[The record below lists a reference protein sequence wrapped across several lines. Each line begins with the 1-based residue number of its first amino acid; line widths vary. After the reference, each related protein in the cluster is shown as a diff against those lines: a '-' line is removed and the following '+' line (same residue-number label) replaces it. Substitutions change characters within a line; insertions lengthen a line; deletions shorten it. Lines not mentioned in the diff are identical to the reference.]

1 MSDNSL
7 GDNSKGFANLSAE
20 QKRAYLAQL
29 LRKKAQPEALNPA
42 LPLSHGQRAL
52 WFIYQLAPR
61 SSAYNLVY
69 AARVRAPLDAALLER
84 AARSLLRRHPI
95 LTATYS
101 VQQGQPVQ
109 QLHSD
114 QPINLDSVDAVAW
127 DEAELDRRIEEEG
140 DRPFNLERGPL
151 LRVTAFTRGPED
163 YVLEIVIHHIVIDFW
178 SFELLIDEFRT
189 LYAAEKLGIQPPAP
203 AGLPYADY
211 IRWQT
216 DMLAGAEG
224 EQHRAYWQKA
234 LEGDLPALSIPTDRP
249 RPPVQTYGGAFHSF
263 SLDERLSERLK
274 ALAHQERV
282 TSFMLLLAAFQTLLY
297 RYTDQEDILVGTPAA
312 GRGRADVQ
320 RTFGYLANPVALRA
334 NFSDNPTFKDLL
346 GRVRQTVIGAIEH
359 QDYPFPLLVERLQP
373 RRDPS
378 YSPLFQAVFVWD
390 QLHQFESASGVFAAT
405 HAAWFGQGEAAARL
419 AREKLPVEPL
429 VLNQQGAA
437 FDLTLRMRE
446 LDDGSLAVD
455 FRYNTDLFD
464 AATIVRLGDHFQTL
478 LEGITAQPEQ
488 RVGSLPL
495 LTPEERHHIL
505 VEWNETRSEYPADT
519 CVHQLFEAQVEQAPD
534 AIAVVFEGQRL
545 TYRQLNRRANQLA
558 QTLQKR
564 GVGPESLV
572 GVCMERSLEMVV
584 ALLGILKAGGAYVP
598 LDPTYPRD
606 RLEYM
611 IQDAH
616 LTVLLT
622 PQRLLNALPESDGT
636 TIMALDAGFAWDD
649 ESRRWDAHPANA
661 VGPDN
666 VVYMI
671 YTSGSTGKPKG
682 VLNLQRSLTNR
693 LWWMQQT
700 YHLTPA
706 DRVMQKT
713 PFSFDVS
720 VWEFFWPLIA
730 GARLVVARPGGHQD
744 TAYLAALISEQQI
757 TTLHFVPS
765 MLQAFLLEP
774 DLEQCRSLRQVMCSG
789 EALPF
794 DLQERFFARFE
805 ATDLHNLYGPTEAAI
820 DVTYWQCVRGSKNG
834 TVPIG
839 RPIANTQIYILDRAM
854 QPVPIGVA
862 GELYIGGVNVAR
874 GYYQRP
880 ELTAE
885 KFLRDPFSR
894 DPRARLFKTGDLAR
908 YRADGAVEFL
918 GRIDYQ
924 VKIRGFRIE
933 LGEIEAALSQ
943 HPAVK
948 EVVVVARE
956 DVPGDKRLVA
966 YLVLDQAARQD
977 GLFVEVLRDFLK
989 TTLPHYM
996 IPAAFVYLDALP
1008 LMSNGKVNRKALPA
1022 PDLDRPNLEAA
1033 YVAPATPAEQ
1043 TLAAIWSE
1051 VLGIEKIGV
1060 HDNYFSLGGASIQGL
1075 QVIAKANAAGLP
1087 LTPEMLFEYQTIA
1100 ELAAIAATSQAAP
1113 VDVRNS
1119 EAVSTSQTKTEAVK
1133 SSALP
1138 DAKNIII
1145 ESLGVYLPPKAVSTQ
1160 DILADC
1166 AKPIKFPLEQFTGIY
1181 SRRMAGETEFSID
1194 LARKA
1199 VDKCL
1204 ANSKYLP
1211 EDIDLL
1217 ICTNISRYDGPQYQ
1231 ISFEPSTS
1239 AKLKQYFGF
1248 TNALVFDISNAC
1260 TGMFTAMLI
1269 VDAFLKAGL
1278 IRRGMVVSGEYIT
1291 HLTTTAQKELESYM
1305 DQRLAC
1311 LTVGDAGAAII
1322 LEQAANNA
1330 VGFHELDLYTLGR
1343 YCYDCIAKAS
1353 DHEHGGAI
1361 MFTDAVRVAAVNITQ
1376 AISHAA
1382 YTLDRAGWQ
1391 PEILQH
1397 IIMHQTSEM
1406 SIRDAAREINTYF
1419 GREVCNQ
1426 QNVIVN
1432 LRDRGNTATTTHMVA
1447 LMDRILSGEIKS
1459 GEHVIFGVTGSG
1471 ATIGT
1476 GLYTF
1481 DDLPDRLRRAARGQP
1496 PAKVS
1501 TGVMKRAAVTFA
1513 PDKSRVRIE
1522 SVGTVP
1528 LNGRVKQETL
1538 ALSEAAAEACI
1549 SGSSY
1554 SRTDID
1560 LLIYAGV
1567 YRDEFL
1573 SEPAL
1578 AAIIAGKLKI
1588 NDTIETQQDKK
1599 TFAFDLFNGAV
1610 GFLNACQVS
1619 AEMIHAQKIRR
1630 ALVVTSEIENNK
1642 LSHPDELL
1650 GIAETGSAVMLDES
1664 ADGKVGFGNFVFK
1677 YGDEYLESLITYTRQ
1692 EHGKTWIHRDQSAAI
1707 EEYYLR
1713 CIDEAVAELLKSEQL
1728 ELSRIKV
1735 VMPPQISPAFVGR
1748 LSDTIHVD
1756 RERIVDIAREGADLY
1771 TSSLPY
1777 TLEYVQKHQLVEPGD
1792 IGLIISVGSG
1802 LQVGCATYHF

>member
-7 GDNSKGFANLSAE
+7 SDNSKGFAKLSAE

-29 LRKKAQPEALNPA
+29 LRKKAQQEAPPPS

-61 SSAYNLVY
+61 SPAYNLIY
-69 AARVRAPLDAALLER
+69 AARVHASLDTALLER
-84 AARSLLRRHPI
+84 TARSLLRRHPI

-101 VQQGQPVQ
+101 VKDGQPMQ
-109 QLHSD
+109 QLHAD
-114 QPINLDSVDAVAW
+114 QPVNLVVIDAATW
-127 DEAELDRRIEEEG
+127 DEAELNRRIEEEG
-140 DRPFNLERGPL
+140 DRPFDLERGPL
-151 LRVTAFTRGPED
+151 VRLTAFTRGPED
-163 YVLEIVIHHIVIDFW
+163 YVLTMAIHHIVVDFW
-178 SFELLIDEFRT
+178 SFELLVDEFRT

-203 AGLPYADY
+203 SGMPYADY

-216 DMLAGAEG
+216 DMLEGMEG
-224 EQHRAYWQKA
+224 EQHRAYWQKTLA
-234 LEGDLPALSIPTDRP
+234 GDLPALSLPVDKP
-249 RPPVQTYGGAFHSF
+249 RPPVQTYNGASYSFH
-263 SLDERLSERLK
+263 LDQQLSQRLR

-282 TSFMLLLAAFQTLLY
+282 TPFMLLLAAFQTLLY
-297 RYTDQEDILVGTPAA
+297 RTTDQEDILVGTPAA
-312 GRGRADVQ
+312 ARGRADVQ
-320 RTFGYLANPVALRA
+320 RTFGYLANPVVLRA
-334 NFSDNPTFKDLL
+334 DFSANPTFKDLL
-346 GRVRQTVIGAIEH
+346 IQARQTVIGAIEH

-373 RRDPS
+373 HRDPS
-378 YSPLFQAVFVWD
+378 YSPLFQTVFVWD
-390 QLHQFESASGVFAAT
+390 QLHQFEGASGVFAAT
-405 HAAWFGQGEAAARL
+405 HAAWFGQSDVATRL
-419 AREKLPVEPL
+419 AREKLPVESL
-429 VLNQQGAA
+429 LLNQQGAA

-446 LDDGSLAVD
+446 LDNGDLAAD
-455 FRYNTDLFD
+455 LRYNTDLFD
-464 AATIVRLGDHFQTL
+464 AAAIARLGEQFQTL
-478 LEGITAQPEQ
+478 LAGIAAQPEQ
-488 RVGSLPL
+488 RVDSLPL
-495 LTPEERHHIL
+495 LTPEECHHIM
-505 VEWNETRSEYPADT
+505 VEWNATRADYPADI
-519 CVHQLFEAQVEQAPD
+519 CIHQLIEAQIEQTPD
-534 AIAVVFEGQRL
+534 AVAVVFEDQTL

-558 QTLQKR
+558 WALRER
-564 GVGPESLV
+564 GIGPERLV
-572 GVCMERSLEMVV
+572 GVCMDRSLEMVV

-598 LDPTYPRD
+598 LDPTYPRE

-616 LTVLLT
+616 LPVLLT
-622 PQRLLNALPESDGT
+622 QQRLRDTLPESEET
-636 TIMALDAGFAWDD
+636 AILALDTEIAWED
-649 ESRRWDAHPANA
+649 ESSRWDANPNSG
-661 VGPDN
+661 VGPEN
-666 VVYMI
+666 AAYMI

-682 VLNLQRSLTNR
+682 VINLHRSLTNR
-693 LWWMQQT
+693 LWWMQQM
-700 YHLTPA
+700 YQLTPD

-720 VWEFFWPLIA
+720 VWEFFWPLLS

-744 TAYLAALISEQQI
+744 PAYLAALIGEQQI
-757 TTLHFVPS
+757 TTMHFVPS

-774 DLEQCRSLRQVMCSG
+774 NLEPCRSLRQVMCSG

-805 ATDLHNLYGPTEAAI
+805 TAALHNLYGPTEAAI
-820 DVTYWQCVRGSKNG
+820 DVTYWQCERGSKDG

-874 GYYQRP
+874 GYFQRP

-885 KFLRDPFSR
+885 KFIHDPFSA
-894 DPRARLFKTGDLAR
+894 DPEARLFKTGDQAR
-908 YRADGAVEFL
+908 YRADGAIEFL
-918 GRIDYQ
+918 GRIDNQ

-943 HPAVK
+943 HPSVK
-948 EVVVVARE
+948 EAVVVARE
-956 DVPGDKRLVA
+956 DVSGDKRLVA
-966 YLVLDQAARQD
+966 YLVLAQDARQG
-977 GLFVEVLRDFLK
+977 GLYVEELRDFLK
-989 TTLPHYM
+989 QTLPHYM
-996 IPAAFVYLDALP
+996 IPAAFVMLDALP
-1008 LMSNGKVNRKALPA
+1008 LMPNGKVNRKALPA
-1022 PDLDRPNLEAA
+1022 PELDRPNLEAA
-1033 YVAPATPAEQ
+1033 YVAPSTAAEQ
-1043 TLAAIWSE
+1043 TLARIWSE

-1100 ELAAIAATSQAAP
+1100 ELAAIAGDSHAAP
-1113 VDVRNS
+1113 VDARNR
-1119 EAVSTSQTKTEAVK
+1119 EAVSASQTKTETVRP
-1133 SSALP
+1133 SAP
-1138 DAKNIII
+1138 SGARNTVI

-1160 DILADC
+1160 DILAGC

-1181 SRRMAGETEFSID
+1181 SRRMAGETEFSVD

-1199 VDKCL
+1199 VDRCL
-1204 ANSKYLP
+1204 ANSRYLP
-1211 EDIDLL
+1211 NDIDLL
-1217 ICTNISRYDGPQYQ
+1217 ICTNISRVDSPHHQS
-1231 ISFEPSTS
+1231 SFEPSTS
-1239 AKLKQYFGF
+1239 AKLKRYFGF
-1248 TNALVFDISNAC
+1248 NNALVFDISNAC

-1269 VDAFLKAGL
+1269 IDAFLKAGL

-1291 HLTTTAQKELESYM
+1291 HLTTTAQKELEGYM

-1311 LTVGDAGAAII
+1311 LTVGDAGAAVI

-1343 YCYDCIAKAS
+1343 YCYDCIAKAT
-1353 DHEHGGAI
+1353 DQEHGGAI

-1376 AISHAA
+1376 ALSHAA

-1459 GEHVIFGVTGSG
+1459 GEHVIFGITGSG

-1481 DDLPDRLRRAARGQP
+1481 DDLPDRLRRAARGQS

-1501 TGVMKRAAVTFA
+1501 TGVVVQPTVTFA
-1513 PDKSRVRIE
+1513 ARQPRVRIE
-1522 SVGTVP
+1522 SVGTAAV
-1528 LNGRVKQETL
+1528 RVKKETL
-1538 ALSEAAAEACI
+1538 ALSEAAAEACL
-1549 SGSSY
+1549 STSSY
-1554 SRTDID
+1554 SRKDID

-1578 AAIIAGKLKI
+1578 ASIIAGELKI

-1642 LSHPDELL
+1642 VSRPDELL

-1664 ADGKVGFGNFVFK
+1664 ADGETGFGNFVFK
-1677 YGDEYLESLITYTRQ
+1677 YGDEYLESLITHTQQ
-1692 EHGKTWIHRDQSAAI
+1692 EHGKTWIHRDQSERL

-1713 CIDEAVAELLKSEQL
+1713 LIDEAVTELLKSEQL

-1735 VMPPQISPAFVGR
+1735 VMPPQISPAFARKLRDALHIEPGR
-1748 LSDTIHVD
+1748 V
-1756 RERIVDIAREGADLY
+1756 VDIARTGADLY
-1771 TSSLPY
+1771 TSSLPH
-1777 TLEYVQKHQLVEPGD
+1777 TLAYVQEHQLVEPGD
-1792 IGLIISVGSG
+1792 IGLIISAGSG
-1802 LQVGCATYHF
+1802 LQVGCATYYF

>member
-7 GDNSKGFANLSAE
+7 SDNSKGFANLSAE
-20 QKRAYLAQL
+20 QKRAYLARL
-29 LRKKAQPEALNPA
+29 LRKKAQQEASPPS

-61 SSAYNLVY
+61 SPAYNLIY
-69 AARVRAPLDAALLER
+69 AAHVHASLDAALLER
-84 AARSLLRRHPI
+84 TVHSLLRRHPI

-101 VQQGQPVQ
+101 VKDGQPMQ
-109 QLHSD
+109 QLHSE
-114 QPINLDSVDAVAW
+114 QPFNLAIVDATAW
-127 DEAELDRRIEEEG
+127 SEAELNRRVEEEG
-140 DRPFNLERGPL
+140 DRPFSLERGPL
-151 LRVTAFTRGPED
+151 LRLTAFTRGPED
-163 YVLEIVIHHIVIDFW
+163 YILVMAIHHIVIDFW
-178 SFELLIDEFRT
+178 SFELLVDEFRT

-203 AGLPYADY
+203 SGMSYADY
-211 IRWQT
+211 VRWQT
-216 DMLAGAEG
+216 EMLEGMEG
-224 EQHRAYWQKA
+224 ERHCAYWQKTLA
-234 LEGDLPALSIPTDRP
+234 GDLPVLSLPIDRP
-249 RPPVQTYGGAFHSF
+249 RPPVQTYNGASHSF
-263 SLDERLSERLK
+263 HLDEQLSQRLK

-282 TSFMLLLAAFQTLLY
+282 TPFMLLLAAFQTLLY
-297 RYTDQEDILVGTPAA
+297 RTTDQEDILVGTPAA
-312 GRGRADVQ
+312 ARGRADMQ
-320 RTFGYLANPVALRA
+320 RTFGYLANPVVLRA
-334 NFSDNPTFKDLL
+334 DFSANLTFKDLL
-346 GRVRQTVIGAIEH
+346 SQVRQTVIGAIEH

-390 QLHQFESASGVFAAT
+390 QLHQFEGASGVFAAT
-405 HAAWFGQGEAAARL
+405 HAAWFGQSDAAARL
-419 AREKLPVEPL
+419 AQEKLPVESL
-429 VLNQQGAA
+429 LLNQQGAA

-446 LDDGSLAVD
+446 LDNGDLAAD
-455 FRYNTDLFD
+455 LRYNTDLFD
-464 AATIVRLGDHFQTL
+464 AAAITRLGEQFQTL
-478 LEGITAQPEQ
+478 LASIAAQPEQ
-488 RVGSLPL
+488 RVDSLPL

-505 VEWNETRSEYPADT
+505 VDWNAKRADYPADT
-519 CVHQLFEAQVEQAPD
+519 CVHQLIEAQVERNPD
-534 AIAVVFEGQRL
+534 AIAVAFEDQSL

-558 QTLQKR
+558 QALREQGIGQER
-564 GVGPESLV
+564 LV

-598 LDPTYPRD
+598 LDPTYPRE

-616 LTVLLT
+616 LPVLLT
-622 PQRLLNALPESDGT
+622 QQRLRDTLPASEGT
-636 TIMALDAGFAWDD
+636 TFLALDGAFAWED
-649 ESRRWDAHPANA
+649 ESSLWDANPDSGVRPENA
-661 VGPDN
+661 A
-666 VVYMI
+666 YMI

-682 VLNLQRSLTNR
+682 VINLHRSLTNR
-693 LWWMQQT
+693 LWWMQQM
-700 YHLTPA
+700 YRLTPD

-720 VWEFFWPLIA
+720 VWEFFWPLLS

-744 TAYLAALISEQQI
+744 PAYLAALIGEQQI
-757 TTLHFVPS
+757 TTMHFVPS

-774 DLEQCRSLRQVMCSG
+774 NLESCRSLRQVMCSG

-805 ATDLHNLYGPTEAAI
+805 TTALHNLYGPTEAAI
-820 DVTYWQCVRGSKNG
+820 DVTYWQCERGSKDG

-874 GYYQRP
+874 GYFQRP

-885 KFLRDPFSR
+885 KFIRDPFSA
-894 DPRARLFKTGDLAR
+894 DPGARLFKTGDLAR
-908 YRADGAVEFL
+908 YRVDGAIEFL
-918 GRIDYQ
+918 GRIDNQ

-933 LGEIEAALSQ
+933 LGEIETALSQ
-943 HPAVK
+943 HPSVK
-948 EVVVVARE
+948 EATVVARE

-966 YLVLDQAARQD
+966 YLVLAQDARQG
-977 GLFVEVLRDFLK
+977 GLYVEELRDFLK
-989 TTLPHYM
+989 QTLPHYM
-996 IPAAFVYLDALP
+996 IPAAFVMLDALP
-1008 LMSNGKVNRKALPA
+1008 LTPNGKVNRKALPA
-1022 PDLDRPNLEAA
+1022 PELDRPNLEAA
-1033 YVAPATPAEQ
+1033 YVAPTTAAEQ
-1043 TLAAIWSE
+1043 TLARIWSE

-1100 ELAAIAATSQAAP
+1100 ELAAIAVTSENVL
-1113 VDVRNS
+1113 VDARNR
-1119 EAVSTSQTKTEAVK
+1119 EAVSASQTKTEAVRL
-1133 SSALP
+1133 SAP
-1138 DAKNIII
+1138 SGARNMVI

-1160 DILADC
+1160 DILAGC

-1199 VDKCL
+1199 VDRCL
-1204 ANSKYLP
+1204 ANSRYLP
-1211 EDIDLL
+1211 NDIDLL
-1217 ICTNISRYDGPQYQ
+1217 ICTNISRVDSPRHQS
-1231 ISFEPSTS
+1231 SFEPSTS
-1239 AKLKQYFGF
+1239 AKLKRYFGF
-1248 TNALVFDISNAC
+1248 NNALVFDISNAC
-1260 TGMFTAMLI
+1260 TGMFTGMLI

-1278 IRRGMVVSGEYIT
+1278 IKRGMVVSGEYIT
-1291 HLTTTAQKELESYM
+1291 HLTTTAQKELEGYM

-1311 LTVGDAGAAII
+1311 LTVGDAGAAVI
-1322 LEQAANNA
+1322 LEQGANNA

-1343 YCYDCIAKAS
+1343 YCYDCIAKAT
-1353 DHEHGGAI
+1353 DQEHGGAI

-1376 AISHAA
+1376 ALSHAA

-1459 GEHVIFGVTGSG
+1459 GEHVIFGITGSG

-1481 DDLPDRLRRAARGQP
+1481 DDLPDRLRRAARGQS

-1501 TGVMKRAAVTFA
+1501 TGVVAQPAVTFA
-1513 PDKSRVRIE
+1513 ARHPRVRIE
-1522 SVGTVP
+1522 SVGTAAASVQ
-1528 LNGRVKQETL
+1528 KETL
-1538 ALSEAAAEACI
+1538 ALSEAAAEACL
-1549 SGSSY
+1549 SKSSY
-1554 SRTDID
+1554 SRTDTD

-1578 AAIIAGKLKI
+1578 ASIIAGKLQI

-1630 ALVVTSEIENNK
+1630 ALVVASEIENNK
-1642 LSHPDELL
+1642 VSRPDELL

-1664 ADGKVGFGNFVFK
+1664 ADGKTGFGNFVFK
-1677 YGDEYLESLITYTRQ
+1677 YGDEYLESLITGTRQ

-1713 CIDEAVAELLKSEQL
+1713 LIDEAVAELLKSEQL
-1728 ELSRIKV
+1728 DLSLIKV
-1735 VMPPQISPAFVGR
+1735 VMPPQISPTFTGK
-1748 LSDTIHVD
+1748 LSDALHIEPGRV
-1756 RERIVDIAREGADLY
+1756 VDIARAGADLY
-1771 TSSLPY
+1771 TSSLPQ
-1777 TLEYVQKHQLVEPGD
+1777 TFAYVQEHHLVEPGD
-1792 IGLIISVGSG
+1792 IGLIISAGSG
-1802 LQVGCATYHF
+1802 LQVGCATYYF

>member
-1 MSDNSL
+1 M
-7 GDNSKGFANLSAE
+7 
-20 QKRAYLAQL
+20 
-29 LRKKAQPEALNPA
+29 LRKKAQQEASNPS

-52 WFIYQLAPR
+52 WFIYQLAPQ
-61 SSAYNLVY
+61 SPAYNLVY

-101 VQQGQPVQ
+101 VQHGQPVQ
-109 QLHSD
+109 QLHPD
-114 QPINLDSVDAVAW
+114 QSISLNIVDASAW
-127 DEAELDRRIEEEG
+127 NEAELNRRIEEEG
-140 DRPFNLERGPL
+140 NRPFNLEHGPL
-151 LRVTAFTRGPED
+151 LRVSAFTRGQAE
-163 YVLEIVIHHIVIDFW
+163 YVLEIVIQHIIIDFW

-189 LYAAEKLGIQPPAP
+189 LYAAEKIAIQPPVP

-211 IRWQT
+211 IHWQT
-216 DMLAGAEG
+216 DMLAGSEG
-224 EQHRAYWQKA
+224 EQHRAYWQETLA
-234 LEGDLPALSIPTDRP
+234 GDLPSLNLPADRP
-249 RPPVQTYGGAFHSF
+249 RPPVQTYSGASHLF

-312 GRGRADVQ
+312 GRGRSDVQ
-320 RTFGYLANPVALRA
+320 RTFGYLANPVVLRA
-334 NFSDNPTFKDLL
+334 DFSDNPTFKNLL

-405 HAAWFGQGEAAARL
+405 HTAWFGQSVVAAQL
-419 AREKLPVEPL
+419 AREKLPVEPRA
-429 VLNQQGAA
+429 LNQQGAA

-446 LDDGSLAVD
+446 LESGSLSAD

-464 AATIVRLGDHFQTL
+464 AATIARLGEHFQAL
-478 LEGITAQPEQ
+478 LEGIAAQPEQ

-495 LTPEERHHIL
+495 LAPEERHHML
-505 VEWNETRSEYPADT
+505 VEWNDTRSDYPADT
-519 CVHQLFEAQVEQAPD
+519 CVHQLFEAQVEQTPD
-534 AIAVVFEGQRL
+534 AVAVVFENQRL

-558 QTLQKR
+558 RNLQEQ
-564 GVGPESLV
+564 GVGPENLV
-572 GVCMERSLEMVV
+572 GVCMERSIEMVV
-584 ALLGILKAGGAYVP
+584 ALVGILKAGAAYVP
-598 LDPTYPRD
+598 LDPSYPRD

-616 LTVLLT
+616 LPVLLT
-622 PQRLLNALPESDGT
+622 QQRLLDSLPESVGT
-636 TIMALDAGFAWDD
+636 TIVSLDAQIAWDD
-649 ESRRWDAHPANA
+649 ESDRWDENA
-661 VGPDN
+661 VN
-666 VVYMI
+666 AIRSENIVYMI

-682 VLNLQRSLTNR
+682 VMNTHRGLTNR

-700 YHLTPA
+700 YHLSPE

-720 VWEFFWPLIA
+720 VWEFFWPLIT
-730 GARLVVARPGGHQD
+730 GARLIVARPGGHQD
-744 TAYLAALISEQQI
+744 TAYLAALIAGQQI
-757 TTLHFVPS
+757 TTMHFVPS
-765 MLQAFLLEP
+765 MLQAFLQEP

-794 DLQERFFARFE
+794 ELQQRFFARFE
-805 ATDLHNLYGPTEAAI
+805 TTELHNLYGPTEAAI
-820 DVTYWQCVRGSKNG
+820 DVTSWQCVRGSKDW

-874 GYYQRP
+874 GYYHRP

-885 KFLRDPFSR
+885 KFIRDPFSSE
-894 DPRARLFKTGDLAR
+894 PELRLFKTGDLAR
-908 YRADGAVEFL
+908 YRVDGAVEFL

-933 LGEIEAALSQ
+933 PGEIEAALSQ

-948 EVVVVARE
+948 EAVVVARE
-956 DVPGDKRLVA
+956 DIPGDKRLVA
-966 YLVLDQAARQD
+966 YLVLDQAARQE
-977 GLFVEVLRDFLK
+977 GLFVEELRDFLK
-989 TTLPHYM
+989 ETLPHYM
-996 IPAAFVYLDALP
+996 IPSAFVYLEALP
-1008 LMSNGKVNRKALPA
+1008 LTPNGKVNRKGLPA

-1033 YVAPATPAEQ
+1033 YVAPRTPAEQ
-1043 TLAAIWSE
+1043 ALAAIWSE

-1075 QVIAKANAAGLP
+1075 QVIAKANTAGLP

-1100 ELAAIAATSQAAP
+1100 ELAAIAQTSQPALVNA
-1113 VDVRNS
+1113 RNR
-1119 EAVSTSQTKTEAVK
+1119 EAVSTSQTKTATEK
-1133 SSALP
+1133 PSALP
-1138 DAKNIII
+1138 GAKNTII
-1145 ESLGVYLPPKAVSTQ
+1145 ESIGVYLPPKAVSTQ

-1211 EDIDLL
+1211 KDIDLL
-1217 ICTNISRYDGPQYQ
+1217 ICANISRNDGPQHQ

-1248 TNALVFDISNAC
+1248 SNALVFDISNAC
-1260 TGMFTAMLI
+1260 TGMFTGILI
-1269 VDAFLKAGL
+1269 IDAFLKTGL

-1291 HLTTTAQKELESYM
+1291 HLTTTAQQELEGYM

-1322 LEQAANNA
+1322 VEQALNNA

-1353 DHEHGGAI
+1353 DQEHGGAI

-1432 LRDRGNTATTTHMVA
+1432 LRDRGNTATTTHTVA

-1459 GEHVIFGVTGSG
+1459 GEHVIFGITGSG

-1481 DDLPDRLRRAARGQP
+1481 DDLPDRLRRAAIGQP

-1501 TGVMKRAAVTFA
+1501 TGVVEQPVVMFSSRQ
-1513 PDKSRVRIE
+1513 PRVRVE
-1522 SVGTVP
+1522 SVGTISA
-1528 LNGRVKQETL
+1528 GGYVKKETL
-1538 ALSEAAAEACI
+1538 ALAAAASEACI
-1549 SGSSY
+1549 SRSSY
-1554 SRTDID
+1554 SREDID

-1578 AAIIAGKLKI
+1578 AAIIAGELKI
-1588 NDTIETQQDKK
+1588 NDTIETQEDKK

-1610 GFLNACQVS
+1610 GFLNACQAS
-1619 AEMIHAQKIRR
+1619 TAMIHAQKFKR

-1642 LSHPDELL
+1642 LSRPDELL
-1650 GIAETGSAVMLDES
+1650 GIAETGSAVMLAES
-1664 ADGKVGFGNFVFK
+1664 ADGTTGFGNFVFK
-1677 YGDEYLESLITYTRQ
+1677 YGGEYLEALTTFTRQ
-1692 EHGKTWIHRDQSAAI
+1692 EHGKTWIHRDQSAVV
-1707 EEYYLR
+1707 EDYYLR
-1713 CIDEAVAELLKSEQL
+1713 RIDEAVAELLKSEQL
-1728 ELSRIKV
+1728 DLSRIKV
-1735 VMPPQISPAFVGR
+1735 VLPPQISAAFAGR
-1748 LSDTIHVD
+1748 LSDVLQV
-1756 RERIVDIAREGADLY
+1756 ERARVVDIARAGADLY

-1777 TLEYVQKHQLVEPGD
+1777 TLEYVQEHQLVTPGD

>member
-1 MSDNSL
+1 MSDNS
-7 GDNSKGFANLSAE
+7 KAFANLSAE

-29 LRKKAQPEALNPA
+29 LRKKAQQEASNLS

-52 WFIYQLAPR
+52 WFIYQLAPQ
-61 SSAYNLVY
+61 SPAYNLVY
-69 AARVRAPLDAALLER
+69 AARVRAPLDVALLER

-101 VQQGQPVQ
+101 VQHGQPVQ
-109 QLHSD
+109 QLHPD
-114 QPINLDSVDAVAW
+114 QSISLNIVDASAW
-127 DEAELDRRIEEEG
+127 NEAELNRRIEEEG
-140 DRPFNLERGPL
+140 NQPFNLERGPL
-151 LRVTAFTRGPED
+151 LRVSAFTRGQAE
-163 YVLEIVIHHIVIDFW
+163 YVLEIVIQHIVIDFW

-189 LYAAEKLGIQPPAP
+189 LYAVEKLGIQPPAP

-211 IRWQT
+211 IHWQT
-216 DMLAGAEG
+216 DMLVGTDG
-224 EQHRAYWQKA
+224 EKHRAYWQETLA
-234 LEGDLPALSIPTDRP
+234 GDLPTLNLPTDRP
-249 RPPVQTYGGAFHSF
+249 RPPVQTYSGASHLF

-312 GRGRADVQ
+312 GRGRSDMQ
-320 RTFGYLANPVALRA
+320 RTFGYLANPVVLRA
-334 NFSDNPTFKDLL
+334 DFSDNPTFKDLL

-405 HAAWFGQGEAAARL
+405 HAAWFGQSAEAAQL
-419 AREKLPVEPL
+419 ASEKLPVEPL

-446 LDDGSLAVD
+446 LDGGSLSVD

-464 AATIVRLGDHFQTL
+464 AATIARLGEHFQAL
-478 LEGITAQPEQ
+478 LEGIAAQPEQ

-495 LTPEERHHIL
+495 LTAEERHHIL
-505 VEWNETRSEYPADT
+505 VEWNDTRSDYPADT
-519 CVHQLFEAQVEQAPD
+519 CVHQLFEAQVEQTPD
-534 AIAVVFEGQRL
+534 AVAVVFENQRL

-558 QTLQKR
+558 RILQEQ
-564 GVGPESLV
+564 GIEPESIV
-572 GVCMERSLEMVV
+572 GVCMERSIEMVV

-616 LTVLLT
+616 LPVLLT
-622 PQRLLNALPESDGT
+622 QQRLLGALPESDGT
-636 TIMALDAGFAWDD
+636 TIIPLDAEIAWDD
-649 ESRRWDAHPANA
+649 ESSRWDENA
-661 VGPDN
+661 VSAVRPEN
-666 VVYMI
+666 IVYMI

-682 VLNLQRSLTNR
+682 VMNMHRGLTNR
-693 LWWMQQT
+693 LWWMRQT
-700 YHLTPA
+700 YHLTPE

-720 VWEFFWPLIA
+720 VWEFFWPLIT

-744 TAYLAALISEQQI
+744 AAYLAALISGQQI
-757 TTLHFVPS
+757 TTMHFVPS
-765 MLQAFLLEP
+765 MLQAFLHEP

-794 DLQERFFARFE
+794 DLQQRFFARFE
-805 ATDLHNLYGPTEAAI
+805 TTELHNLYGPTEAAI
-820 DVTYWQCVRGSKNG
+820 DVTSWQCERGSKDW

-874 GYYQRP
+874 GYYHRP

-885 KFLRDPFSR
+885 KFIPDPFSSE
-894 DPRARLFKTGDLAR
+894 PGMRLFKTGDLAR
-908 YRADGAVEFL
+908 YRVDGAIEFL

-933 LGEIEAALSQ
+933 PGEIEAALSQ

-948 EVVVVARE
+948 EAVVTARE
-956 DVPGDKRLVA
+956 DMPGDKRLVA
-966 YLVLDQAARQD
+966 YLVLDQAARQE
-977 GLFVEVLRDFLK
+977 GLFVEELRDFLK
-989 TTLPHYM
+989 ETLPHYM
-996 IPAAFVYLDALP
+996 IPAAFVYMDALP
-1008 LMSNGKVNRKALPA
+1008 LMPNGKVNRKGLPA

-1033 YVAPATPAEQ
+1033 YVAPRTPAEQ
-1043 TLAAIWSE
+1043 ALAGIWSE
-1051 VLGIEKIGV
+1051 VLSIEKIGV

-1100 ELAAIAATSQAAP
+1100 ELAAIAETSQPAP
-1113 VDVRNS
+1113 VNARNH
-1119 EAVSTSQTKTEAVK
+1119 EAVSTSQTKTATEK
-1133 SSALP
+1133 PPSLSG
-1138 DAKNIII
+1138 AKNTII
-1145 ESLGVYLPPKAVSTQ
+1145 ESLGVYLPPRAVSTQ

-1199 VDKCL
+1199 VDRCL

-1211 EDIDLL
+1211 KDIDLL
-1217 ICTNISRYDGPQYQ
+1217 ICANISRNDGPQYQ
-1231 ISFEPSTS
+1231 ISFEPGTS

-1260 TGMFTAMLI
+1260 TGMFTGILI
-1269 VDAFLKAGL
+1269 IDAFLKAGL

-1291 HLTTTAQKELESYM
+1291 HLTTTAQQELEGYM

-1322 LEQAANNA
+1322 LEQATNNA

>member
-1 MSDNSL
+1 MSDNS
-7 GDNSKGFANLSAE
+7 KAFANLSAE

-29 LRKKAQPEALNPA
+29 LRKKAQQEASNLS

-52 WFIYQLAPR
+52 WFIYQLAPQ
-61 SSAYNLVY
+61 SPAYNLVY
-69 AARVRAPLDAALLER
+69 AARVRAPLDVALLER

-101 VQQGQPVQ
+101 VQHGQPVQ
-109 QLHSD
+109 QLHPD
-114 QPINLDSVDAVAW
+114 QSISLNIVDASAW
-127 DEAELDRRIEEEG
+127 NEAELNRRIEEEG
-140 DRPFNLERGPL
+140 NQPFNLERGPL
-151 LRVTAFTRGPED
+151 LRVSAFTRGQAE
-163 YVLEIVIHHIVIDFW
+163 YVLEIVIQHIVIDFW

-211 IRWQT
+211 IHWQT
-216 DMLAGAEG
+216 DMLVGTDG
-224 EQHRAYWQKA
+224 EKHRAYWQETLA
-234 LEGDLPALSIPTDRP
+234 GDLPTLNLPTDRP
-249 RPPVQTYGGAFHSF
+249 RPPVQTYSGASHLF

-312 GRGRADVQ
+312 GRGRSDMQ
-320 RTFGYLANPVALRA
+320 RTFGYLANPVVLRA
-334 NFSDNPTFKDLL
+334 DFSDNPTFKDLL

-405 HAAWFGQGEAAARL
+405 HAAWFGQSAEAAQL
-419 AREKLPVEPL
+419 ASEKLPVEPL

-446 LDDGSLAVD
+446 LDGGSLSVD

-464 AATIVRLGDHFQTL
+464 AATIARLGEHFQAL
-478 LEGITAQPEQ
+478 LEGIAAQPEQ

-495 LTPEERHHIL
+495 LTAEERHHIL
-505 VEWNETRSEYPADT
+505 VEWNDTRSDYPADT
-519 CVHQLFEAQVEQAPD
+519 CVHQLFEAQVEQTPD
-534 AIAVVFEGQRL
+534 AVAVVFENQRL

-558 QTLQKR
+558 RILQEQ
-564 GVGPESLV
+564 GIEPESIV
-572 GVCMERSLEMVV
+572 GVCMERSIEMVV

-616 LTVLLT
+616 LPVLLT
-622 PQRLLNALPESDGT
+622 QQRLLGALPESDGT
-636 TIMALDAGFAWDD
+636 TIIPLDAEIAWDD
-649 ESRRWDAHPANA
+649 ESSRWDENA
-661 VGPDN
+661 VSAVRPEN
-666 VVYMI
+666 IVYMI

-682 VLNLQRSLTNR
+682 VMNMHRGLTNR
-693 LWWMQQT
+693 LWWMRQT
-700 YHLTPA
+700 YHLTPE

-720 VWEFFWPLIA
+720 VWEFFWPLIT

-744 TAYLAALISEQQI
+744 AAYLAALISGQQI
-757 TTLHFVPS
+757 TTMHFVPS
-765 MLQAFLLEP
+765 MLQAFLHEP

-794 DLQERFFARFE
+794 DLQQRFFARFE
-805 ATDLHNLYGPTEAAI
+805 TTELHNLYGPTEAAI
-820 DVTYWQCVRGSKNG
+820 DVTSWQCERGSKDW

-874 GYYQRP
+874 GYYHRP

-885 KFLRDPFSR
+885 KFIPDPFSSE
-894 DPRARLFKTGDLAR
+894 PGMRLFKTGDLAR
-908 YRADGAVEFL
+908 YRVDGAIEFL

-933 LGEIEAALSQ
+933 PGEIEAALSQ

-948 EVVVVARE
+948 EAVVTARE
-956 DVPGDKRLVA
+956 DMPGDKRLVA
-966 YLVLDQAARQD
+966 YLVLDQAARQE
-977 GLFVEVLRDFLK
+977 GLFVEELRDFLK
-989 TTLPHYM
+989 ETLPHYM
-996 IPAAFVYLDALP
+996 IPAAFVYMDALP
-1008 LMSNGKVNRKALPA
+1008 LMPNGKVNRKGLPA

-1033 YVAPATPAEQ
+1033 YVAPRTPAEQ
-1043 TLAAIWSE
+1043 ALAGIWSE
-1051 VLGIEKIGV
+1051 VLSIEKIGV

-1100 ELAAIAATSQAAP
+1100 ELAAIAETSQPAP
-1113 VDVRNS
+1113 VNARNH
-1119 EAVSTSQTKTEAVK
+1119 EAVSTSQTKTATEK
-1133 SSALP
+1133 PPSLP
-1138 DAKNIII
+1138 GAKNTII
-1145 ESLGVYLPPKAVSTQ
+1145 ESLGVYLPPRAVSTQ

-1199 VDKCL
+1199 VDRCL

-1211 EDIDLL
+1211 KDIDLL
-1217 ICTNISRYDGPQYQ
+1217 ICANISRNDGPQYQ
-1231 ISFEPSTS
+1231 ISFEPGTS

-1260 TGMFTAMLI
+1260 TGMFTGILI
-1269 VDAFLKAGL
+1269 IDAFLKAGL

-1291 HLTTTAQKELESYM
+1291 HLTTTAQQELEGYM

-1322 LEQAANNA
+1322 LEQATNNA

-1353 DHEHGGAI
+1353 DQEHGGAI

-1459 GEHVIFGVTGSG
+1459 GEHVIFGITGSG

-1501 TGVMKRAAVTFA
+1501 TGVVEQPVVSFSSRQ
-1513 PDKSRVRIE
+1513 PRVRVE
-1522 SVGTVP
+1522 SVGTISA
-1528 LNGRVKQETL
+1528 GGHVKKETL
-1538 ALSEAAAEACI
+1538 ALSKAAAEACI
-1549 SGSSY
+1549 SRSSY
-1554 SRTDID
+1554 SREDID

-1578 AAIIAGKLKI
+1578 AAIIAGELKI

-1619 AEMIHAQKIRR
+1619 TEMIHMQKIKR

-1642 LSHPDELL
+1642 LSYPDELL
-1650 GIAETGSAVMLDES
+1650 GIAETGSAVMLAES
-1664 ADGKVGFGNFVFK
+1664 ADGTTGFGNFVFK
-1677 YGDEYLESLITYTRQ
+1677 YGGEYLEALITYTRQ
-1692 EHGKTWIHRDQSAAI
+1692 EHGKMWIHRDQSAAI
-1707 EEYYLR
+1707 EDYYLR

-1728 ELSRIKV
+1728 ERSQIKV
-1735 VMPPQISPAFVGR
+1735 VLPPQISAAFAGR
-1748 LSDTIHVD
+1748 LSDVLQVE
-1756 RERIVDIAREGADLY
+1756 RERVVDIACEGADLY

-1777 TLEYVQKHQLVEPGD
+1777 TLEYVQEHQLVGPGD

>member
-1 MSDNSL
+1 MS
-7 GDNSKGFANLSAE
+7 DNSKGFANLSAE

-29 LRKKAQPEALNPA
+29 LRKKAQQEASVPSLS
-42 LPLSHGQRAL
+42 LSHGQRAL
-52 WFIYQLAPR
+52 WFIYQLAPH
-61 SSAYNLVY
+61 SPAYNLIY
-69 AARVRAPLDAALLER
+69 AARVPAALDAALLER
-84 AARSLLRRHPI
+84 AMRSLLHRHPI

-101 VQQGQPVQ
+101 VKDGQPVQ
-109 QLHSD
+109 QLHPD
-114 QPINLDSVDAVAW
+114 QAITLAIIDATTW
-127 DEAELDRRIEEEG
+127 DEAELNQRIEEEG
-140 DRPFNLERGPL
+140 NRPFDLEHGPL
-151 LRVTAFTRGPED
+151 LRLTAFARGPED
-163 YVLEIVIHHIVIDFW
+163 YVMALTIQHIIVDFW
-178 SFELLIDEFRT
+178 SFELLVDEFRT

-203 AGLPYADY
+203 AGMSYEDY
-211 IRWQT
+211 IRWQA
-216 DMLAGAEG
+216 DMLAGQEG
-224 EQHRAYWQKA
+224 EQHRQYWQKTLA
-234 LEGDLPALSIPTDRP
+234 GALPALSLPADRP
-249 RPPVQTYGGAFHSF
+249 RPPVQTYNGASYSFH
-263 SLDERLSERLK
+263 LDEQLSRRLK
-274 ALAHQERV
+274 SLAHQERV

-297 RYTDQEDILVGTPAA
+297 RSTDQEDILVGTPAA
-312 GRGRADVQ
+312 ARGRADVQ
-320 RTFGYLANPVALRA
+320 RTFGYLANPVVLRA
-334 NFSDNPTFKDLL
+334 DFSANPTFKDLL
-346 GRVRQTVIGAIEH
+346 SQVRQTVIGAIEH

-405 HAAWFGQGEAAARL
+405 HAAWFGQSEAATRL
-419 AREKLPVEPL
+419 AREKLPVESL
-429 VLNQQGAA
+429 LLNQQGAA

-446 LDDGSLAVD
+446 LDNGGLAAD
-455 FRYNTDLFD
+455 IRYNTDLFD
-464 AATIVRLGDHFQTL
+464 AATIARLGDQFQTL
-478 LEGITAQPEQ
+478 LFGIAEQPEQ
-488 RVGSLPL
+488 HVDDLPL
-495 LTPEERHHIL
+495 LTPEERHRIL
-505 VEWNETRSEYPADT
+505 VEWNETRSEYPAHT
-519 CVHQLFEAQVEQAPD
+519 RVHQLFEAQAEQAPD
-534 AIAVVFEGQRL
+534 AVAVVFEGQQL

-558 QTLQKR
+558 WALQER
-564 GVGPESLV
+564 GIGPESLV
-572 GVCMERSLEMVV
+572 GVCMERSLEMVI

-598 LDPTYPRD
+598 LDPTYPHD

-616 LTVLLT
+616 LPVLLT
-622 PQRLLNALPESDGT
+622 QQRLLETLPESEGT
-636 TIMALDAGFAWDD
+636 TILPLDAEFAWDD
-649 ESRRWDAHPANA
+649 GNSRWDANPNSD

-666 VVYMI
+666 AVYMI

-682 VLNLQRSLTNR
+682 VINLHRGLMNR
-693 LWWMQQT
+693 LWWMQQM
-700 YHLTPA
+700 YRLTSD
-706 DRVMQKT
+706 DRVVQKT

-720 VWEFFWPLIA
+720 VWEFFWPLIS
-730 GARLVVARPGGHQD
+730 GARLVVARPGGHQNP
-744 TAYLAALISEQQI
+744 AYLAALIGEQQI
-757 TTLHFVPS
+757 TTMHFVPS

-774 DLEQCRSLRQVMCSG
+774 DLTSCRSLRQVMCSG

-805 ATDLHNLYGPTEAAI
+805 TTELHNLYGPTEAAI
-820 DVTYWQCVRGSKNG
+820 DVTYWKCVRGSKDW

-854 QPVPIGVA
+854 RPVPIGVA
-862 GELYIGGVNVAR
+862 GELYIGGINVAR
-874 GYYQRP
+874 GYFQRP

-885 KFLRDPFSR
+885 KFIRDPFSA
-894 DPRARLFKTGDLAR
+894 DPKARLFKTGDLAR
-908 YRADGAVEFL
+908 YRMDGAIEFL
-918 GRIDYQ
+918 GRIDNQ

-948 EVVVVARE
+948 EAVVVARE
-956 DVPGDKRLVA
+956 DIPGDKRLVA
-966 YLVLDQAARQD
+966 YLALEQD
-977 GLFVEVLRDFLK
+977 AQQGGLYVEELRDFLK
-989 TTLPHYM
+989 QTLPHYM
-996 IPAAFVYLDALP
+996 IPAAFVTLDALP
-1008 LMSNGKVNRKALPA
+1008 LTPNGKVNRKALPA
-1022 PDLDRPNLEAA
+1022 PELDRPNLEAA
-1033 YVAPATPAEQ
+1033 YVAPTTPAEQ
-1043 TLAAIWSE
+1043 TLASIWSE

-1075 QVIAKANAAGLP
+1075 QVIAKANAAGLS

-1100 ELAAIAATSQAAP
+1100 ELAAIAATSENAP
-1113 VDVRNS
+1113 VDARNR
-1119 EAVSTSQTKTEAVK
+1119 EAVRTSQTKPEAVK
-1133 SSALP
+1133 PSAP
-1138 DAKNIII
+1138 SGARNMII

-1160 DILADC
+1160 DILANC

-1181 SRRMAGETEFSID
+1181 TRRVAGETEFSID

-1199 VDKCL
+1199 VDRCL
-1204 ANSKYLP
+1204 ANSRYLP
-1211 EDIDLL
+1211 NDIDLL
-1217 ICTNISRYDGPQYQ
+1217 ICTNISRADGPNYQ
-1231 ISFEPSTS
+1231 ASFEPSTS

-1248 TNALVFDISNAC
+1248 SNALVFDISNAC
-1260 TGMFTAMLI
+1260 TGMFTGMLI

-1291 HLTTTAQKELESYM
+1291 HLTTTAQKELESYL

-1311 LTVGDAGAAII
+1311 LTVGDAGAAVI

-1353 DHEHGGAI
+1353 DQEHGGAI

-1376 AISHAA
+1376 ALSHAA
-1382 YTLDRAGWQ
+1382 YTLERAGWQ

-1419 GREVCNQ
+1419 GREICNQ

-1447 LMDRILSGEIKS
+1447 LMDRILSGELKS
-1459 GEHVIFGVTGSG
+1459 GEHVIFGITGSG

-1501 TGVMKRAAVTFA
+1501 TGVVRQPVVKFA
-1513 PDKSRVRIE
+1513 SHQPRVRIE
-1522 SVGTVP
+1522 SVGTAAASVQ
-1528 LNGRVKQETL
+1528 NETL
-1538 ALSEAAAEACI
+1538 ALSEAAAEVCI
-1549 SGSSY
+1549 SRSSY
-1554 SRTDID
+1554 SREDTD

-1578 AAIIAGKLKI
+1578 ASIIAGKLKI

-1630 ALVVTSEIENNK
+1630 ALVITSEIENNNV
-1642 LSHPDELL
+1642 SRPDELL

-1664 ADGKVGFGNFVFK
+1664 ADGKTGFGNFVFK
-1677 YGDEYLESLITYTRQ
+1677 YGGEYLESLSAYTQQ

-1713 CIDEAVAELLKSEQL
+1713 LIDEAVAELLKSEQL
-1728 ELSRIKV
+1728 DLSRIKV
-1735 VMPPQISPAFVGR
+1735 VMPPQISPAFSGK
-1748 LSDTIHVD
+1748 LSEALHVEP
-1756 RERIVDIAREGADLY
+1756 ERVVTIARAEADLY

-1777 TLEYVQKHQLVEPGD
+1777 AFAYVQEHQLVEPGD
-1792 IGLIISVGSG
+1792 IGLIISAGSG
-1802 LQVGCATYHF
+1802 LQVGCATYYF